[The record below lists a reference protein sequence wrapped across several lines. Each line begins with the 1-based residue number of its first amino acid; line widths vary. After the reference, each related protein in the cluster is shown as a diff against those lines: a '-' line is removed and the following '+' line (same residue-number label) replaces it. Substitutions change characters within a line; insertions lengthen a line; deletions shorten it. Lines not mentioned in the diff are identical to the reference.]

1 MANQNWDYLLL
12 KNGDKAYFT
21 PLPPTSTIRGG
32 ILAEPATT
40 ADTQPVRIG
49 TDGFLYTSIIRSSIT
64 VEVKTQDNV
73 TVSGGTVVARENDA
87 NGDEIA
93 SAQYNGQPVTLD
105 VPRNIHYYIE
115 VVGTLANHFGP
126 NTVSGIASSPSISHI
141 ITYQD
146 ASNITT
152 YKGVVE
158 AVRLGL
164 NDTLIGKEIADTWTD
179 EDGVVWD
186 DPSIVVHVGNV
197 MDPEGSI
204 HVAAI
209 MQRKYASSKTYV
221 YDAPEQE
228 AITETTALG
237 DRFYYAQTYD
247 TTWFYEGDI
256 TVGSSFPT
264 VYKNLTY
271 NDFYNKNSSSYSDND
286 FITEHGN
293 SSYPYSAIRQCLN
306 SEADKGAWW
315 SSSHLGDSAP
325 SDLNERHGYLK
336 GCSTAMKEYLKPIQQ
351 VGYYYKP
358 TYGDKTATNMELFTF
373 ADKIWLPSCRE
384 MSSSNATHPTEE
396 NNTEIFSYWNIIMEG
411 QLNDAANNGRK
422 FTTSSGSAAI
432 IWLRSGYY
440 SAATSNYR
448 YCGVYQIG
456 STGSCRGTANAS
468 SVSCRIAPCFAIY

>member
-1 MANQNWDYLLL
+1 MADQNWDYLLL
-12 KNGDKAYFT
+12 KNGDKAHFT
-21 PLPPTSTIRGG
+21 PPPPTSTIRGG

-73 TVSGGTVVARENDA
+73 IVSGITVVARENDA

-93 SAQYNGQPVTLD
+93 SAQYSGQPVTLD

-197 MDPEGSI
+197 TDPEGSI

-209 MQRKYASSKTYV
+209 MQRKYASVKAMSFDAAEREKPSSSFAQEGV
-221 YDAPEQE
+221 Y
-228 AITETTALG
+228 
-237 DRFYYAQTYD
+237 YYAKETL
-247 TTWFYEGDI
+247 
-256 TVGSSFPT
+256 GSSGWTYAWQDISTGASLSSLTDPVCNDVKDTNFSS
-264 VYKNLTY
+264 NLAHY
-271 NDFYNKNSSSYSDND
+271 GWNNWQYSN
-286 FITEHGN
+286 
-293 SSYPYSAIRQCLN
+293 IRQYLN
-306 SEADKGAWW
+306 SNATAGNWW
-315 SSSHLGDSAP
+315 QSSHLGDSVSSVQKVYA
-325 SDLNERHGYLK
+325 GWLK
-336 GCSTAMKEYLKPIQQ
+336 GATEALRKAIKPIQITSYGYIDYATKKASFTTVDTVFLPSAYNIMGSTNIIGEQ
-351 VGYYYKP
+351 WDYWKKVVGTTINPAAISARIFSRNGNKTIILRDSDSSTDNSAYIGYV
-358 TYGDKTATNMELFTF
+358 TATGSISTTNSYTQTCFT
-373 ADKIWLPSCRE
+373 
-384 MSSSNATHPTEE
+384 
-396 NNTEIFSYWNIIMEG
+396 
-411 QLNDAANNGRK
+411 
-422 FTTSSGSAAI
+422 
-432 IWLRSGYY
+432 
-440 SAATSNYR
+440 
-448 YCGVYQIG
+448 
-456 STGSCRGTANAS
+456 
-468 SVSCRIAPCFAIY
+468 PCFAIY